1 MVAVPSNTTCHCR
14 ERRES
19 RGSAAARSL
28 DTRFPGRVRT
38 QAWFSVGYDEERTL
52 ALCVALGAQKA
63 CPGSR
68 RAGFQGLDQAVRA
81 EDLDGSL
88 DVVAED
94 PQRPLASG

>member
-1 MVAVPSNTTCHCR
+1 M
-14 ERRES
+14 
-19 RGSAAARSL
+19 
-28 DTRFPGRVRT
+28 
-38 QAWFSVGYDEERTL
+38 

-94 PQRPLASG
+94 PQRPLASGFFQPRTRKRGRPIIHFIVPKGCSATQRLNLIHFGSAAARSCIA